1 MAFKDVNKNL
11 DETKQKLTGLEEELS
26 FLDDAFKSL
35 GERIKS
41 SVTQKIEEAPQSVQK
56 LAQSFQKDLNNSIE
70 ITAKNLGKVSDINAQ
85 INKGKNVEKELA
97 KQIESVESRRRL
109 ALRKVNTLKN
119 LGVKF
124 TKEDIDALMEQYELE
139 LETLKTLEDKNKKT
153 QQSKSLSGLLT
164 DSLAKG
170 ADEIDK
176 SGTLSMILKGNL
188 KDALTLNRLGEVAM
202 LAFAMAALKASEQV
216 ADIAKNTGLS
226 YEASVGLQEEFN
238 QIAIDSGNINI
249 TADKLNKSFTAL
261 TKETG
266 FIADFGGDTL
276 ETFTILTTKLKMS
289 EESASSLATLARLQG
304 KDTEGILESTVGT
317 ANALIK
323 QSKVSVNVKAILE
336 DVASA
341 SNAIKLSLS
350 LSNTELAE
358 AATNAKLFGTNL
370 AGVDAIADSLVSFE
384 ESLTAE
390 LEAEM
395 LLGKEINL
403 DRARQLA
410 LNNDLAGLGE
420 ELKNQAAI
428 TEAFSTGNRI
438 QQEAAAKA
446 LGLNRDALAD
456 IVMNQELASL
466 TAEEFKN
473 TYGETTYNQLQSVSA
488 QEKLQLSMNKFKDA
502 IVEVGL
508 AFAPIVDG
516 MAKFIAMLA
525 ESKIFLSIM
534 GGLLAGLAVR
544 MAILAGINMVNAVAA
559 IWGTAPLKGIPG
571 ILAAVAGTAAFIG
584 MITKVKGI
592 SPKDD
597 VMMPGIGAGY
607 GDRIISGPEGTFAL
621 NNKDTILAGTNLGG
635 NNEAKKTNQLLQALL
650 NRPAPKVQM
659 DSIEVGTVAG
669 MSAFPIQ

>member
-1 MAFKDVNKNL
+1 MASADEIKKGSKAIKDQAV
-11 DETKQKLTGLEEELS
+11 EVT
-26 FLDDAFKSL
+26 FLQDAFKSL
-35 GERIKS
+35 GEQIVSSIDDAIDQMDGLDTIGKKVAKSFNNDIAGSIK
-41 SVTQKIEEAPQSVQK
+41 KIS
-56 LAQSFQKDLNNSIE
+56 KDLEGNV
-70 ITAKNLGKVSDINAQ
+70 NLQIK
-85 INKGKNVEKELA
+85 INKGQNVAKEIAKKREELA
-97 KQIESVESRRRL
+97 ARRAITL
-109 ALRKVNTLKN
+109 AKIDAAENLGAKAKKEATNELENQFDLANKN
-119 LGVKF
+119 L
-124 TKEDIDALMEQYELE
+124 DNLDEQ
-139 LETLKTLEDKNKKT
+139 NKKT
-153 QQSKSLSGLLT
+153 QKSRSLSGLLT

-170 ADEIDK
+170 ADKLDE
-176 SGTLSMILKGNL
+176 SGTLSMILQGNL
-188 KDALTLNRLGEVAM
+188 KEALTLNRLGELAM
-202 LAFAMAALKASEQV
+202 LAFAMAAVKASEQV

-226 YEASVGLQEEFN
+226 YEASIGLQEEFN

-525 ESKIFLSIM
+525 ESKTFLSIM